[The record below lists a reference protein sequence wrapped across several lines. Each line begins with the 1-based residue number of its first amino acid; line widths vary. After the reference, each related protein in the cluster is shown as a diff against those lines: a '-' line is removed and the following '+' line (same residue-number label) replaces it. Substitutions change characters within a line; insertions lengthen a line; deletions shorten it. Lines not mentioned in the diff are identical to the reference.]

1 MIGRG
6 FGLLSIVLIGLA
18 LWGLIRQVRKPQSLR
33 PSGNL
38 IGIVMAPTMLLV
50 NLIVLRQAAPGLL
63 GPSLL
68 VLGLGFGAAWG
79 QVAKLKTQEGR
90 VLAERSILHLVFW
103 GISYAATQILATFA
117 DAAWVAGGL
126 IAMFFATGT
135 SLGTNANLLVRQL
148 RLRRS
153 ISST

>member
-6 FGLLSIVLIGLA
+6 FGLLSIALICLA
-18 LWGLIRQVRKPQSLR
+18 LWGLIRQVRKPQTIR

-38 IGIVMAPTMLLV
+38 IGMVMAPLMLVV
-50 NLIVLRQAAPGLL
+50 NVVVLRQAAPGLL

-68 VLGLGFGAAWG
+68 VLGLGFGMAWG
-79 QVAKLKTQEGR
+79 QVAKLQAQEGR
-90 VLAERSILHLVFW
+90 VVAERSILHLLFW

-117 DAAWVAGGL
+117 TAAWVAGGL

-153 ISST
+153 LQA

>member
-6 FGLLSIVLIGLA
+6 FGLLSVVLISLA
-18 LWGLIRQVRKPQSLR
+18 LWGLIRQVRKPQTIR

-38 IGIVMAPTMLLV
+38 IGIVLAPLMLVV
-50 NLIVLRQAAPGLL
+50 NVVVLRQAAPGLL

-68 VLGLGFGAAWG
+68 VLGLGFGMAWG
-79 QVAKLKTQEGR
+79 QVAKLQAQEGR
-90 VLAERSILHLVFW
+90 VVAERSILHLLFW

-117 DAAWVAGGL
+117 TAAWVAGGL

-135 SLGTNANLLVRQL
+135 SLGTNANLLIRQL

-153 ISST
+153 LEA